1 MCIYYTNYTF
11 AISYLENGYGE
22 RMINLALP
30 SEIKYIEPKEFTP
43 NNVMYFCH
51 HAKELKQTIKSK
63 ALKFIKADCIRYVG
77 DMGEFKDKYSFVC
90 LPLNTKDHTI
100 YEGVRFQKEPYE
112 LDYNSR
118 VYTMAKHDD
127 IWSCNCQAYV
137 TKEKKHEVRNF
148 KDGVCCS
155 HLLALFLA
163 FKMRKFKKGGDGN
176 G

>member
-1 MCIYYTNYTF
+1 
-11 AISYLENGYGE
+11 
-22 RMINLALP
+22 MILDGVKMSNLALP
-30 SEIKYIEPKEFTP
+30 SEINYKEPTEFTH

-51 HAKELKQTIKSK
+51 HAKEIKQTIKSK